1 MHRGRRRRRHH
12 PRARAARLRT
22 VHLPARERGGD
33 TLESDSQELYR
44 GEAPGGG
51 LIEAPDYLW
60 SSRLRFL
67 GGTTNHWAG
76 YCAPLD
82 PIDFAVRDWIPH
94 SGWPFGRETLEPWY
108 HRAAELLEIRPFDYE
123 PAQLSDAPL
132 PLDEAGLETALYH
145 LSPPTRFGS
154 RYRPQLAA
162 AQRILL
168 LLHANAVA
176 ILTDDTGSAAGG
188 VEAATLVAQHVRED
202 FDGGRVVLVDGWVL
216 AETEARLYTLAALSR

>member
-1 MHRGRRRRRHH
+1 MISCSSTSAAIGNQPSDPRNVNRCSRERHRARRLHRRRRRGGHQ
-12 PRARAARLRT
+12 PRPRT
-22 VHLPARERGGD
+22 RPPRDLGLPARERGGD

-51 LIEAPDYLW
+51 LIEAPAYLW

-162 AQRILL
+162 AHGERGLERQDGEVPAGEAGQ
-168 LLHANAVA
+168 HDGAAV
-176 ILTDDTGSAAGG
+176 
-188 VEAATLVAQHVRED
+188 R
-202 FDGGRVVLVDGWVL
+202 
-216 AETEARLYTLAALSR
+216 